1 MPDAPVHRR
10 SLPAPTRSGPAGS
23 APARLAPTRRGLFVL
38 AAGLAAGAAL
48 TACGSDG
55 PAAADGPGTA
65 GGTGT
70 GTDTDTVGTTGTP
83 RTVRHA
89 RGESTVPPRARR
101 VVVLDTDALDSA
113 VTLGLIPVGATT
125 VAAGAPLP
133 AYLPAERLTGVKA
146 VGVIG
151 SPQLEV
157 IAGLHPDL
165 ILGNQVRDD
174 KRYDELSRIA
184 PTVLSRTTGPA
195 WKENVRLHA
204 EALGR
209 QAEAAAAEQA
219 YRAKAAELVAAL
231 GGPEKAA
238 ALKVGMVRFLAGAP
252 TRLYLNDTFI
262 GSILLDVGLG
272 RPANQDKPG
281 FSLDISPE
289 QVDQAAADVIFYSV
303 YGDPAKSD
311 QARIVGGTLWNG
323 LDAVRGG
330 RVHQVDDN
338 LWMLGIGYTGA
349 GLILDRMRHDLV
361 G

>member
-1 MPDAPVHRR
+1 
-10 SLPAPTRSGPAGS
+10 
-23 APARLAPTRRGLFVL
+23 
-38 AAGLAAGAAL
+38 
-48 TACGSDG
+48 
-55 PAAADGPGTA
+55 
-65 GGTGT
+65 
-70 GTDTDTVGTTGTP
+70 
-83 RTVRHA
+83 
-89 RGESTVPPRARR
+89 
-101 VVVLDTDALDSA
+101 
-113 VTLGLIPVGATT
+113 
-125 VAAGAPLP
+125 VAAGAPLS

-157 IAGLHPDL
+157 IAGLRPDL
-165 ILGNQVRDD
+165 VLGSQVRDD
-174 KRYDELSRIA
+174 KRYDELSKIA

-209 QAEAAAAEQA
+209 QPEAAAAEQA

-238 ALKVGMVRFLAGAP
+238 ALKVGMARFVAGAP
-252 TRLYLNDTFI
+252 TRLYLNDTFV
-262 GSILLDVGLG
+262 GSILTDLGLG
-272 RPANQDKPG
+272 RPANQNKSG
-281 FSLDISPE
+281 FALEISPE

-311 QARIVGGTLWNG
+311 HARIVGGTLWNG
-323 LDAVRGG
+323 LDAVRNG

-349 GLILDRMRHDLV
+349 GLILDRMRRDLV

>member
-1 MPDAPVHRR
+1 MPDAPAHRR
-10 SLPAPTRSGPAGS
+10 SLPGP
-23 APARLAPTRRGLFVL
+23 APARPAPTRRGLFAL
-38 AAGLAAGAAL
+38 AAGLAAGVAL

-55 PAAADGPGTA
+55 PAAADGSGPTGAA
-65 GGTGT
+65 GGSGST
-70 GTDTDTVGTTGTP
+70 GTTGTP

-89 RGESTVPPRARR
+89 RGESTVPPRATR

-113 VTLGLIPVGATT
+113 VTLGITPVGATT
-125 VAAGAPLP
+125 VAAGAPLS

-157 IAGLHPDL
+157 IAGLRPDL
-165 ILGNQVRDD
+165 VLGNQVRDD
-174 KRYDELSRIA
+174 KRYDELSKIA

-209 QAEAAAAEQA
+209 QPEAAAAEQA

-238 ALKVGMVRFLAGAP
+238 ALKVGMARFVAGAP
-252 TRLYLNDTFI
+252 TRLYLNDTFV
-262 GSILLDVGLG
+262 GSILTDLGLG
-272 RPANQDKPG
+272 RPANQNKSG
-281 FSLDISPE
+281 FALEISPE

-311 QARIVGGTLWNG
+311 HARIVGGTLWNG
-323 LDAVRGG
+323 LDAVRNGK
-330 RVHQVDDN
+330 VHQVDDN

-349 GLILDRMRHDLV
+349 GLILDEMRRDLV

>member
-1 MPDAPVHRR
+1 MPDAPAHRR
-10 SLPAPTRSGPAGS
+10 SLPT
-23 APARLAPTRRGLFVL
+23 PARLAPSRRGLFAL

-55 PAAADGPGTA
+55 PAAA
-65 GGTGT
+65 GGS
-70 GTDTDTVGTTGTP
+70 DTTGTTGAAGTTGSAGTEGTP
-83 RTVRHA
+83 RVVRHA
-89 RGESTVPPRARR
+89 RGESTVPPRAAR

-113 VTLGLIPVGATT
+113 VTLGLTPVGATT
-125 VAAGAPLP
+125 VAAGAPLS
-133 AYLPAERLTGVKA
+133 AYLPAERLAGVRT

-165 ILGNQVRDD
+165 VLGNQVRDD
-174 KRYDELSRIA
+174 KRYDELSKIA

-219 YRAKAAELVAAL
+219 YRAKAAELVTAL
-231 GGPEKAA
+231 GGPERAA
-238 ALKVGMVRFLAGAP
+238 ALKVEMARFLAGAP
-252 TRLYLNDTFI
+252 TRLYLNDTFV
-262 GSILLDVGLG
+262 GSILTDLGVG
-272 RPANQDKPG
+272 RPANQNKSG
-281 FSLDISPE
+281 FALEISPE

-311 QARIVGGTLWNG
+311 QDRILGGTLWKS
-323 LDAVRGG
+323 LDAVRNGK
-330 RVHQVDDN
+330 VHQVDDN

-349 GLILDRMRHDLV
+349 GLILDQIRRDLV